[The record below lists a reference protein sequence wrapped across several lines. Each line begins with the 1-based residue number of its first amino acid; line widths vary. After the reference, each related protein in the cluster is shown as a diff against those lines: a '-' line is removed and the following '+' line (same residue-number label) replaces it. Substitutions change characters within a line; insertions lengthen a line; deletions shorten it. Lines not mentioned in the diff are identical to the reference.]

1 VGEALQAE
9 ATDHTGIA
17 EEDALRAHTYGLL
30 ARLLAEP
37 PTPEMMDVVRGLE
50 GDETPFGQ
58 ALGTLSAA
66 ARKISVEA
74 AGDEY
79 FELFVGAGQSEL
91 LPYGSYYIT
100 GFLNEWPAANLV
112 GDMRKLG
119 IARADH
125 VSEPEDHI
133 AALCEMMAGLI
144 TGDLGAQAGI
154 AAELDAQREFFD
166 AHIGNWAPKFFED
179 LEASKTAA
187 FYMPVGTIGKL
198 FMEIEAEGFRMTA

>member
-1 VGEALQAE
+1 MQAE
-9 ATDHTGIA
+9 VSEHTGIA
-17 EEDALRAHTYGLL
+17 EEDALRAHIYHLL
-30 ARLLAEP
+30 ARLFAEP
-37 PTPEMMDVVRGLE
+37 PTPDLMEIVRGLE

-58 ALGTLSAA
+58 ALGVLSTA
-66 ARKISVEA
+66 ARKITVEA

-79 FELFVGAGQSEL
+79 FELFIGVGRSEL

-100 GFLNEWPAANLV
+100 GFLNEWPAAKLAD
-112 GDMRKLG
+112 DMRKLG

-133 AALCEMMAGLI
+133 AALCEMMAGMI
-144 TGDLGAQAGI
+144 TGDLGASAGL
-154 AAELDAQREFFD
+154 AADLGVQREFFD
-166 AHIGNWAPKFFED
+166 THIGNWAPKFFED
-179 LEASKTAA
+179 LEAATSAA

>member
-1 VGEALQAE
+1 MGDALQAE
-9 ATDHTGIA
+9 VTERVGIA
-17 EEDALRAHTYGLL
+17 EEDALRAHIYHLM

-37 PTPEMMDVVRGLE
+37 PTPDLMEVVRGLE

-58 ALGTLSAA
+58 ALGVLSAA
-66 ARKISVEA
+66 ARKVTVEA

-79 FELFVGAGQSEL
+79 FELFVGAGRSEL

-133 AALCEMMAGLI
+133 AALCEMMAGMI
-144 TGDLGAQAGI
+144 TGDLGAQAGVAGDLI
-154 AAELDAQREFFD
+154 AQREFFD
-166 AHIGNWAPKFFED
+166 AHIGNWATKFFED

>member
-1 VGEALQAE
+1 MGV
-9 ATDHTGIA
+9 T
-17 EEDALRAHTYGLL
+17 EEDALRAHIYHLL
-30 ARLLAEP
+30 ARLFAEP
-37 PTPEMMDVVRGLE
+37 PTADLMEIVRGLE
-50 GDETPFGQ
+50 GDGTPFGQ

-66 ARKISVEA
+66 ARKLTVEA

-79 FELFVGAGQSEL
+79 FELFIGAGRSEL

-100 GFLNEWPAANLV
+100 GFLNEWPAAKLV

-119 IARADH
+119 IARADD

-133 AALCEMMAGLI
+133 AALCEVMAGMI
-144 TGDLGAQAGI
+144 TGDLGPHAG
-154 AAELDAQREFFD
+154 LSDDLRVQREFFD
-166 AHIGNWAPKFFED
+166 AHIGNWAPRFFED
-179 LEASKTAA
+179 LEAAKSAA

>member
-1 VGEALQAE
+1 MQAE
-9 ATDHTGIA
+9 ATERMGVT
-17 EEDALRAHTYGLL
+17 EEDALRAHIYHLL
-30 ARLLAEP
+30 ARLFAEP
-37 PTPEMMDVVRGLE
+37 PTTELMEIVRGLE
-50 GDETPFGQ
+50 GDQTPFGQ
-58 ALGTLSAA
+58 ALGVLSAA

-74 AGDEY
+74 AGDE
-79 FELFVGAGQSEL
+79 FFDLFVGAGRSEL

-100 GFLNEWPAANLV
+100 GFLNEWPAAKLV

-119 IARADH
+119 MARADH

-133 AALCEMMAGLI
+133 AALCEMMAGMI
-144 TGDLGAQAGI
+144 TGDLGALDGI
-154 AAELDAQREFFD
+154 AADLVAQRAFFD
-166 AHIGNWAPKFFED
+166 THIGIWAPKFFED

>member
-1 VGEALQAE
+1 MGV
-9 ATDHTGIA
+9 T
-17 EEDALRAHTYGLL
+17 EEDALRAHTYHLL
-30 ARLLAEP
+30 ARLFAEP
-37 PTPEMMDVVRGLE
+37 PTADLMEIVRGLE

-66 ARKISVEA
+66 ARKLTVEA
-74 AGDEY
+74 AGDEF
-79 FELFVGAGQSEL
+79 FELFIGVGRSEL

-100 GFLNEWPAANLV
+100 GFLNEWPAAKLA

-133 AALCEMMAGLI
+133 AALCEMMAGMI
-144 TGDLGAQAGI
+144 TGDLGPHAD
-154 AAELDAQREFFD
+154 LSDDLRVQREFFD
-166 AHIGNWAPKFFED
+166 AHIGNWAPRFFED
-179 LEASKTAA
+179 LEAAKSAA